1 MTSYQVMVEGVFVYA
16 RELEGDIG
24 GFQTTFF
31 LSANNASNAVHR
43 IRDLLTTRM
52 DHHGVAESKERLLK
66 SYYWVHDIW
75 EITEDRLL
83 QEGARDSGFTF
94 FRIRWYE
101 KIYLALRRIY
111 FERFKPWLLVS
122 PS

>member
-1 MTSYQVMVEGVFVYA
+1 MTSYQVMVEGVFVHA
-16 RELEGDIG
+16 RELEGGVG

-43 IRDLLTTRM
+43 VRDLLVDRM
-52 DHHGVAESKERLLK
+52 NHHGVTESGGRLLK

-83 QEGARDSGFTF
+83 QEGSRDSGFTF
-94 FRIRWYE
+94 FCIRWYE
-101 KIYLALRRIY
+101 KVHFALRRIY
-111 FERFKPWLLVS
+111 FNRFKPWLLVS
-122 PS
+122 N